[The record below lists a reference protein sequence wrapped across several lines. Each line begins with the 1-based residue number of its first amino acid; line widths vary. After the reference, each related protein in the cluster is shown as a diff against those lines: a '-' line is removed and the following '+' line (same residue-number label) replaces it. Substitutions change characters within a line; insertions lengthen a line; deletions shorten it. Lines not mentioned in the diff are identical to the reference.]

1 MSNQFIYTID
11 PHDEEE
17 GIVIQEMKIPKLGKD
32 MLPMRVKIGVDGKEG
47 KVQSMKNWISDCS
60 RTQQVA
66 MGIFGVGLVGL
77 IADAI

>member
-17 GIVIQEMKIPKLGKD
+17 GVGIQEMKIPKLGKD
-32 MLPMRVKIGVDGKEG
+32 MLPMRVTIGVDENQGT
-47 KVQSMKNWISDCS
+47 VQSMKTWISSCS
-60 RTQQVA
+60 RSQQVA
-66 MGIFGVGLVGL
+66 MGIFGMGLVGL

>member
-17 GIVIQEMKIPKLGKD
+17 GINVQQMKIPKLGKD
-32 MLPMRVKIGVDGKEG
+32 MLPMRVAIGIDENQGTL
-47 KVQSMKNWISDCS
+47 QSMKNWISNCS

-66 MGIFGVGLVGL
+66 MGICGMGLVGL